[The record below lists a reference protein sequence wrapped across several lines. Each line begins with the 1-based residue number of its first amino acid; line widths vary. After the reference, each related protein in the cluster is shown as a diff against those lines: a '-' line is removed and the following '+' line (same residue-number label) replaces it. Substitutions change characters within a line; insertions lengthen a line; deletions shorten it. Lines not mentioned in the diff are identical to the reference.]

1 MIKRII
7 YYFYLSAKYLFLNK
21 KLKRIKLVVSDVDG
35 VLTDGGIFLDESGQ
49 IFRKFNVKDGLGLKL
64 LQEIGIKVAFLS
76 GGTGKSIQQR
86 AKQLNVDYCFT
97 EINNKAG
104 ILEKLKE
111 DLNLNKEDILYLG
124 DDLNDIPIKSKVSLL
139 ISPSDAV
146 KPFKL
151 NSDLLLNAKG
161 GGGAFREL
169 ADLLLRSKNNYKFFY
184 KGFNKQ
190 N

>member
-7 YYFYLSAKYLFLNK
+7 YKFYLASRYLFLNK
-21 KLKRIKLVVSDVDG
+21 KLKIIQMVVTDVDG
-35 VLTDGGIFLDESGQ
+35 VLTDGGISLDESGKV
-49 IFRKFNVKDGLGLKL
+49 FRKFNVKDGLGLKM

-97 EINNKAG
+97 GIKDKAS
-104 ILEKLKE
+104 ILEKLKQ
-111 DLNLNKEDILYLG
+111 DLNLKKENILYLG
-124 DDLNDIPIKSKVSLL
+124 DDLNDIPVKAHVSLL

-146 KPFKL
+146 KPL
-151 NSDLLLNAKG
+151 RLVSDFLLSAKG
-161 GGGAFREL
+161 GQGAFREL
-169 ADLLLRSKNNYKFFY
+169 AELLLRSKNNYKFFY
-184 KGFNKQ
+184 KGFYKQ

>member
-1 MIKRII
+1 MIKKFFYKFFIGSN
-7 YYFYLSAKYLFLNK
+7 YFYLKK
-21 KLKRIKLVVSDVDG
+21 KLKKIRLVVTDVDG
-35 VLTDGGIFLDESGQ
+35 VLTDGGIYVNDSGQ
-49 IFRKFNVKDGLGLKL
+49 TLRKFNVKDGLGLKL

-76 GGTGKSIQQR
+76 GGTGESIQHR
-86 AKQLNVDYCFT
+86 ARQLKVNYCFT
-97 EINNKAG
+97 EVKDKAVV
-104 ILEKLKE
+104 LEKLRE
-111 DLNLNKEDILYLG
+111 ELNLSKEDILYLG

-151 NSDLLLNAKG
+151 YSDFLLSTKG
-161 GGGAFREL
+161 GEGAFREL
-169 ADLLLRSKNNYKFFY
+169 ADLILRSKNNYKFFY

>member
-1 MIKRII
+1 MIKRIV
-7 YYFYLSAKYLFLNK
+7 YKFYLASKYLFLNK
-21 KLKRIKLVVSDVDG
+21 KLKRIRLVITDVDG

-49 IFRKFNVKDGLGLKL
+49 VFRKFNVKDGLGLKL

-76 GGTGKSIQQR
+76 GGTGESIQHR
-86 AKQLNVDYCFT
+86 ARQLKVDYCFT
-97 EINNKAG
+97 EINDKAA

-111 DLNLNKEDILYLG
+111 DLKLNKEDILYLG
-124 DDLNDIPIKSKVSLL
+124 DDLNDIPIKAKVSLL

-146 KPFKL
+146 KSFKL
-151 NSDLLLNAKG
+151 NSDFLLSAKG
-161 GGGAFREL
+161 GEGAFREL
-169 ADLLLRSKNNYKFFY
+169 ADLLLRSKNNFKFFY